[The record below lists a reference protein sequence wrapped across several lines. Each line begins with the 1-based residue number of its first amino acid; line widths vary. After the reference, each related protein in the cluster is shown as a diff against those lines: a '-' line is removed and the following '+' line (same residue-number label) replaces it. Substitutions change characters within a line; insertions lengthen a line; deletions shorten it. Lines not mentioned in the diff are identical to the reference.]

1 MKRLLPILIASIFAA
16 AAMLAA
22 VSVQGSDFT
31 LKLHHFLGPKAPA
44 QTQMLEPWVEKVEEL
59 SKGRVKIDI
68 YPAMSLGGKPPQLV
82 RQVRDGVV
90 DLIWTVNGYTTGLF
104 PRTEV
109 FELPFIHTN
118 DPVATNLAMREMY
131 DEYLAEEYRGMKVM
145 FLHVHQ
151 GQAVH
156 MVDKLVR
163 KPSDFA
169 GTKIRIPTRTGAWVL
184 EALGAAPVSMPVPNL
199 PQALSKKVVDG
210 ALIPWEII
218 PPLKLQDMTKYQI
231 EGDKM
236 TRFGTTTFQVSMN
249 QGTWDKLPKDLQD
262 IFQQASNEAWVR
274 EVGEVW
280 HRTDLGGIGF
290 ATKAGNEHI
299 TLSPAE
305 MAEFK
310 KVLEPVVDRWIEEVN
325 GSGIDGKGLVSKA
338 RELVAKYS
346 K

>member
-22 VSVQGSDFT
+22 VSVQGADFT

-44 QTQMLEPWVEKVEEL
+44 QPQMLEPWVEKVEEL

>member
-1 MKRLLPILIASIFAA
+1 
-16 AAMLAA
+16 
-22 VSVQGSDFT
+22 
-31 LKLHHFLGPKAPA
+31 
-44 QTQMLEPWVEKVEEL
+44 
-59 SKGRVKIDI
+59 
-68 YPAMSLGGKPPQLV
+68 
-82 RQVRDGVV
+82 
-90 DLIWTVNGYTTGLF
+90 
-104 PRTEV
+104 
-109 FELPFIHTN
+109 
-118 DPVATNLAMREMY
+118 
-131 DEYLAEEYRGMKVM
+131 
-145 FLHVHQ
+145 
-151 GQAVH
+151 
-156 MVDKLVR
+156 
-163 KPSDFA
+163 
-169 GTKIRIPTRTGAWVL
+169 
-184 EALGAAPVSMPVPNL
+184 MPVPNL

-299 TLSPAE
+299 ILSPAE

>member
-1 MKRLLPILIASIFAA
+1 MKHLLPILIASIFAA

-22 VSVQGSDFT
+22 VSVQGADFT

-44 QTQMLEPWVEKVEEL
+44 QTQMLEPWVKKVEEL

-118 DPVATNLAMREMY
+118 DPVATNLAMREMF
-131 DEYLAEEYRGMKVM
+131 DEYLSEEYRGMKVM

-151 GQAVH
+151 GQAIQ
-156 MVDKLVR
+156 MVDKVVR

-184 EALGAAPVSMPVPNL
+184 EALGAAPASMPVPDL

-210 ALIPWEII
+210 ALIP
-218 PPLKLQDMTKYQI
+218 
-231 EGDKM
+231 
-236 TRFGTTTFQVSMN
+236 
-249 QGTWDKLPKDLQD
+249 
-262 IFQQASNEAWVR
+262 
-274 EVGEVW
+274 
-280 HRTDLGGIGF
+280 
-290 ATKAGNEHI
+290 
-299 TLSPAE
+299 
-305 MAEFK
+305 
-310 KVLEPVVDRWIEEVN
+310 
-325 GSGIDGKGLVSKA
+325 
-338 RELVAKYS
+338 
-346 K
+346 

>member
-22 VSVQGSDFT
+22 VSVQGADFT

-249 QGTWDKLPKDLQD
+249 QGTWDRLPKDLQD
-262 IFQQASNEAWVR
+262 VFLQASNEAWVR

-305 MAEFK
+305 TAEFK